1 MEEAVNEWE
10 KKREAATECWKAMT
24 PHQQEAILTLLKA
37 WLPIRFRVS
46 EFSTLDYD
54 DLRQVDEAWWVLRNA
69 LVDKDV
75 EIKEWGY

>member
-24 PHQQEAILTLLKA
+24 PHQQEAMLTLLKA
-37 WLPIRFRVS
+37 WVPIRTRVS
-46 EFSTLDYD
+46 ELVSMDYD
-54 DLRQVDEAWWVLRNA
+54 ELRAVDNAWWGLRNA

>member
-1 MEEAVNEWE
+1 
-10 KKREAATECWKAMT
+10 MT

-37 WLPIRFRVS
+37 RLPIRFRVS

-54 DLRQVDEAWWVLRNA
+54 DLRQVDEAWWVLRHA